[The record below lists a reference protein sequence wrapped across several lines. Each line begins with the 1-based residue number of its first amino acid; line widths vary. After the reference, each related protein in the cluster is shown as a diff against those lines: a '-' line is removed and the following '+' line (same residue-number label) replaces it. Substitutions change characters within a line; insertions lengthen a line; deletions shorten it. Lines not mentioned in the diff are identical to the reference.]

1 MGRPREFDED
11 QVLTAALETFLEHG
25 FEATSVQDLTV
36 RTGLQKGSLYGAFG
50 DKRQL
55 FLTAL
60 KRYQDRSLGEMRAA
74 LESGTSPLETLT
86 GFFRGV
92 VKRSC
97 DREARGCLCVNTTV
111 ELAPHDEEVA
121 RSLARH
127 RERVE
132 GLFTDLVVRGQE
144 AGEFARPLDPRA
156 AGRYLSTLVTGL
168 AVLARSGPGRS
179 RLEDVVRVGLSALE
193 P

>member
-11 QVLTAALETFLEHG
+11 EVLTAALETFLERG
-25 FEATSVQDLTV
+25 FEATSVQDLTQ

-60 KRYQDRSLGEMRAA
+60 ARYQDRSLGEMRAA
-74 LESGTSPLETLT
+74 LEAGDSPRAALERFLSA
-86 GFFRGV
+86 V

-111 ELAPHDEEVA
+111 ELAPHDEEVS
-121 RSLARH
+121 RSLAKH

-132 GLFTDLVVRGQE
+132 GLFGDLVARGQE
-144 AGEFARPLDPRA
+144 AGEFAAHLAPRA
-156 AGRYLSTLVTGL
+156 TGRYLSALVTAL
-168 AVLARSGPGRS
+168 AVLARSSPGRS
-179 RLEDVVRVGLSALE
+179 RLEDVVRVGLSALG